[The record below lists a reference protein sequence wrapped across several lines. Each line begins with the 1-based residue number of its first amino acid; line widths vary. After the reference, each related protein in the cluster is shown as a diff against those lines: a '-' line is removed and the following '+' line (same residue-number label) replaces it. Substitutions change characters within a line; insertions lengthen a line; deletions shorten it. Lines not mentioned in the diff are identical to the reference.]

1 MDIIRVDLKIKM
13 KKIDLDGALLW
24 LAFGRGVRVLVQGGG
39 AVLMPLPKRS
49 YVYYTSSPFQ
59 NLRTI
64 ELSSQGPSAVSV
76 DLFMNLLGQGSVQL
90 GVVFEI
96 YVLRHLLGGDSG
108 PRQQLHTCTHTDT
121 SRSIVF
127 VHTN

>member
-1 MDIIRVDLKIKM
+1 MIIITDDISVWQDS
-13 KKIDLDGALLW
+13 GASQW
-24 LAFGRGVRVLVQGGG
+24 RGDRPALR
-39 AVLMPLPKRS
+39 AMPLPKRS

-76 DLFMNLLGQGSVQL
+76 DLFMHLLGQGSVQL

-108 PRQQLHTCTHTDT
+108 KTT
-121 SRSIVF
+121 SLLPNRK
-127 VHTN
+127 